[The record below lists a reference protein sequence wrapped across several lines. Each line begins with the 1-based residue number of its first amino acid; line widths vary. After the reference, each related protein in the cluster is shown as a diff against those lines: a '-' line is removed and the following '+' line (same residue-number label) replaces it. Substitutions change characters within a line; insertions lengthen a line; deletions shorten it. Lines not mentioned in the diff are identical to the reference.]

1 MKFLKDLL
9 FPKMCAGCGAIGS
22 FICLKCRGN
31 LLLIEKQLC
40 FYCKSPSLY
49 GFTHPGCKRQFGI
62 DGTISIYVYN
72 PFLKKLLK
80 TAKYRLAK
88 EALYELLNLSTVPT
102 GLLLY
107 SASSPFSGLPIQPI
121 PLHSSRLRARGF
133 NQGEVI
139 CAFIKTLGPS
149 VQILD
154 ILERQHN
161 TPAQAQMKTRAERHL
176 NMSLAFKMK
185 NRPKGDFP
193 LDEKAVLLV
202 DDVIT
207 SGSTMRAATET
218 LKRASVEKVFAFSL
232 ARG

>member
-9 FPKMCAGCGAIGS
+9 FPKMCAGCGAVGS
-22 FICLKCRGN
+22 FVCLRCRSR
-31 LLLIEKQLC
+31 LLVIEKQRC
-40 FYCKSPSLY
+40 FYCKAPSLY
-49 GFTHPGCKRQFGI
+49 GFTHPGCKRQFGV
-62 DGTISIYVYN
+62 DGTISIYIYN

-88 EALYELLNLSTVPT
+88 EALDELLNLSTVPI

-107 SASSPFSGLPIQPI
+107 SANSPFSELPIQPI
-121 PLHSSRLRARGF
+121 PLHSLRLRARGF

-139 CAFIKTLGPS
+139 CTFIKTLGSS

-161 TPAQAQMKTRAERHL
+161 TPAQAQMKTRAERYL
-176 NMSLAFKMK
+176 NMSRAFKMK
-185 NRPKGDFP
+185 NRPKGDRP
-193 LDEKAVLLV
+193 LGEKAILLV

-207 SGSTMRAATET
+207 SGSTMRSATET
-218 LKRASVEKVFAFSL
+218 LKRSGVEKVFAFSL

>member
-9 FPKMCAGCGAIGS
+9 FPKTCAGCGAIGS
-22 FICLKCRGN
+22 FVCERCRSK
-31 LLLIEKQLC
+31 LLVLEKQRC

-49 GFTHPGCKRQFGI
+49 GFTHPGCKKQFGV
-62 DGTISIYVYN
+62 DGTISIYIYS

-107 SASSPFSGLPIQPI
+107 STRSPFLELPLQPV
-121 PLHSSRLRARGF
+121 PLHVSRLRTRGF
-133 NQGEVI
+133 NQGEI
-139 CAFIKTLGPS
+139 LCRFLKSLRTS

-154 ILERQHN
+154 ILDRQRN
-161 TPAQAQMKTRAERHL
+161 TPAQAQLKTRARRYM
-176 NMSLAFKMK
+176 NMSSAFKIK
-185 NRPKGDFP
+185 KAKIPKE
-193 LDEKAVLLV
+193 LLLV

-207 SGSTMRAATET
+207 SGSTIRSATET
-218 LKRASVEKVFAFSL
+218 LKRAGVEKVIAFSL